1 MKMRLAMLLPI
12 LAATLTWAAPP
23 APLTDAMRGPVPI
36 AESTRPPVL
45 QGGAENKDMRRT
57 RAYSMQPPTIPHRVD
72 GYQIDRNANKCL
84 TCHART
90 KIEQTQAIP
99 LSVTHYMDRNGNVL
113 ADISPR
119 RYFCDQCH
127 VAQMDV
133 KALVGNTF
141 EDVDTVMKD
150 AAAKAAAK
158 KK

>member
-1 MKMRLAMLLPI
+1 MKIRLAMLLSI
-12 LAATLTWAAPP
+12 LATGVTWAAPP
-23 APLTDAMRGPVPI
+23 VPFIDAMRGPVPI
-36 AESTRPPVL
+36 AETTRPPEL
-45 QGGAENKDMRRT
+45 QGGAENKDLRRT
-57 RAYSMQPPTIPHRVD
+57 RSHSMQPPTIPHRVD

-99 LSVTHYMDRNGNVL
+99 LSVTHYMDRKGNVL

-133 KALVGNTF
+133 KPLVDNTF
-141 EDVDTVMKD
+141 MDVDTVMKD
-150 AAAKAAAK
+150 AAGNAAK